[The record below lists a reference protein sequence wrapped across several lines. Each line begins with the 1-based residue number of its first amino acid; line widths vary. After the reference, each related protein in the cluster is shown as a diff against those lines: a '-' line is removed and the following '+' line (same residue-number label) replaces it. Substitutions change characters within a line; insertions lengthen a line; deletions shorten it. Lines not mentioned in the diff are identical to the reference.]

1 MGEESNK
8 GNVAMQ
14 KYVAFISGLPFG
26 GGEAETEKIRTL
38 FMRLGFSNVETFHG
52 RDTVIFETAPVG
64 VIGPLEAQISRHL
77 KRSLDLDYV
86 WTFIRTPAELGEVVN
101 ADPFAS
107 TAGKQ
112 DVSFL
117 VLLSEA
123 PDDRTA
129 KALRIRRNESDELV
143 PAGRHIYWLRHESA
157 EAGPPPSL
165 REIIDAPATVR
176 SLRSISSLVEQHLS
190 QASRRKKSAARS
202 LSQSER
208 SRQ

>member
-1 MGEESNK
+1 
-8 GNVAMQ
+8 MQ

-26 GGEAETEKIRTL
+26 GGDAETEKICTL
-38 FMRLGFSNVETFHG
+38 FRRLGFSNVDTFHG

-64 VIGPLEAQISRHL
+64 VIAPLEAQISRHL

-86 WTFIRTPAELGEVVN
+86 WTFIRTPAELSAVVE

-107 TAGKQ
+107 TAGKH

-117 VLLSEA
+117 VLLSEP

-129 KALRIRRNESDELV
+129 RALRIRRNDFDELV
-143 PAGRHIYWLRHESA
+143 PAGNHIYWLRHESA

-176 SLRSISSLVEQHLS
+176 SLRSISSLAEQH
-190 QASRRKKSAARS
+190 ASHVPKRGKSAARS